1 MAATID
7 GRAREILA
15 APNMAH
21 IATLRKD
28 GSVHGVV
35 AWADVEGD
43 QVTLNSARGRL
54 WPTNLERDPRV
65 TITVANAENPYE
77 FVSIRGRV
85 TQESD
90 EEGDAHIDALAK
102 KYLGQD
108 TYPFRQEGE
117 QRVKFYV
124 EPEKVTVQGG

>member
-1 MAATID
+1 MAAQIE
-7 GRAREILA
+7 GRAREILE

-21 IATLRKD
+21 VATLRAD
-28 GSVHGVV
+28 GSIHGVV
-35 AWADVEGD
+35 AWADVEDGH
-43 QVTLNSARGRL
+43 VTLNSARGRI

-77 FVSIRGRV
+77 FVSVRGRV
-85 TQESD
+85 AKESD
-90 EEGDAHIDALAK
+90 EEGHDHIDALAK
-102 KYLGQD
+102 KYLGVD
-108 TYPFRQEGE
+108 EYPFHQEGE

>member
-21 IATLRKD
+21 VATLRKD
-28 GSVHGVV
+28 GSIHGVI
-35 AWADVEGD
+35 AWADVEDG
-43 QVTLNSARGRL
+43 QVTLNSARGRV

-77 FVSIRGRV
+77 FVTIRGRV
-85 TQESD
+85 AKTSD
-90 EEGDAHIDALAK
+90 VEGDAHIDALAK

-124 EPEKVTVQGG
+124 EPEKVSLQGG